1 MFEQK
6 FHQTFQKAW
15 LIIQLGFLVCL
26 TFQTGRRKSV
36 FTDMYDGKMFKTIDL
51 NKKTSYKSPN
61 FPKIRLLC

>member
-26 TFQTGRRKSV
+26 TFQTGRRK
-36 FTDMYDGKMFKTIDL
+36 
-51 NKKTSYKSPN
+51 
-61 FPKIRLLC
+61 RLR